1 LLLLE
6 AHAGHRILPSLHNV
20 PAAQNP
26 YFTGREDVLAQVHN
40 HLAPGGQVALTQAIS
55 GLGGIGKTQVALHYV
70 YRFQKAYS
78 HVLWVTAD
86 SLASLAAEF
95 VRLARDL
102 ELPEKDEKDQGK
114 IVQAVQRWLRE
125 YLDWLLVLDNV
136 EDLSLVSSFIPAKHL
151 GSVLLTTRRQVTEPV
166 AQAVVLEILSDDEG
180 ALLLLKRAKRLAL
193 DASLDEAPTSEVA
206 VARTIAQHL
215 GGLPLAL
222 DQAGAYI
229 AETGCSL
236 SDYLDLFKQQQAAL
250 LQRRGTV
257 PSDHPQSVTTT
268 FSLAFEQVQ
277 QKNGAAIDLLTVCA
291 FLAPDAIPLEVIT
304 EGAAYLGTVVET
316 VAVDPLQ
323 FDQALETLQT
333 YSLVRR
339 DGESHTL
346 SIHRLV
352 QAVLQD
358 EMEETERRTWAERA
372 ILAVNAAFP
381 ESNHGTWPQCERLL
395 PHALLAAQWS
405 ETYQINQ
412 AEMGRL
418 LYETASY
425 LKDRAHY
432 HEAEPLYQ
440 RALRIREQQL
450 GPTHPQ
456 VAYSLN
462 GLAVLYYAQG
472 KYTEAEPLHQR
483 ALSIWEQQ
491 LGPEHPETAETMHSL
506 ARLRDAQ
513 GYIEEARTW
522 YARALAIRE
531 RALGADHPKTT
542 ETRKR
547 LIALLHVMGQHEE
560 AAQRETAQ
568 SEMGASEEER
578 KTHPEE

>member
-1 LLLLE
+1 MWRKERVFIRRREKEKTMEIDAAVSFGEVLKELRTRKRLSRPKLAQHLHVHPSSIEKWERGDVLPDRARVEDLIRALELAGAERLLLLE

-206 VARTIAQHL
+206 VARTISQHL

-236 SDYLDLFKQQQAAL
+236 SDYLDLF
-250 LQRRGTV
+250 
-257 PSDHPQSVTTT
+257 
-268 FSLAFEQVQ
+268 
-277 QKNGAAIDLLTVCA
+277 
-291 FLAPDAIPLEVIT
+291 
-304 EGAAYLGTVVET
+304 
-316 VAVDPLQ
+316 
-323 FDQALETLQT
+323 
-333 YSLVRR
+333 
-339 DGESHTL
+339 
-346 SIHRLV
+346 
-352 QAVLQD
+352 
-358 EMEETERRTWAERA
+358 
-372 ILAVNAAFP
+372 
-381 ESNHGTWPQCERLL
+381 
-395 PHALLAAQWS
+395 
-405 ETYQINQ
+405 
-412 AEMGRL
+412 
-418 LYETASY
+418 
-425 LKDRAHY
+425 
-432 HEAEPLYQ
+432 
-440 RALRIREQQL
+440 
-450 GPTHPQ
+450 
-456 VAYSLN
+456 
-462 GLAVLYYAQG
+462 
-472 KYTEAEPLHQR
+472 
-483 ALSIWEQQ
+483 
-491 LGPEHPETAETMHSL
+491 
-506 ARLRDAQ
+506 
-513 GYIEEARTW
+513 
-522 YARALAIRE
+522 
-531 RALGADHPKTT
+531 
-542 ETRKR
+542 
-547 LIALLHVMGQHEE
+547 
-560 AAQRETAQ
+560 
-568 SEMGASEEER
+568 
-578 KTHPEE
+578 